1 MTDLALVRLSY
12 TDGTDLNVAVDL
24 SQSNRLGLAR
34 LVREGVK
41 NVVDETAGRKASN
54 AERVSLFLEGLLHSP
69 AAVVGISPEAPK
81 GTKHTVFEVDVYND
95 TVRLR
100 DEKTD
105 KVKVEFAFPK
115 FVTHYRPR

>member
-24 SQSNRLGLAR
+24 SGTRFGLAR
-34 LVREGVK
+34 LVRDGVVK
-41 NVVDETAGRKASN
+41 AQTVTDTRKASN
-54 AERVSLFLEGLLHSP
+54 AERVSLFLRGLFAEAP
-69 AAVVGISPEAPK
+69 VVGISPEAPK
-81 GTKHTVFEVDVYND
+81 GITHTVFEVDVYND

-100 DEKTD
+100 DPKTD